1 MLFNSYQFVF
11 VFLPVS
17 LVVFFILGRFN
28 RILAAAWLA
37 LASIVFYGYWSPK
50 YIPLLLGS
58 VTFNFIAGR
67 LISRRAGRNAGKS
80 LLIAAITVNLLLLGF
95 YKYLDFFLSA
105 ANDVIGTHLALL
117 RIVLPIGISFFTFT
131 QIAFLVDAYRGLA
144 REYSFVHYLLFATY
158 FPHLIAGPILH
169 HAEIMPQFSSAS
181 PYRMSAGSFGIG
193 LTVFGIGL
201 AKKVLVA
208 DPFGDMASSIF
219 SAAHGGLHI
228 RLIAAWVG
236 VMAYTF
242 QLYFDF
248 SGYSDMAIGIAKL
261 FGIDLPINFFSPYKS
276 TSIIQFWQRWHMTLS
291 RFLRDYLYFPLGGNR
306 KGKLRRYVNLMI
318 TMLLGGLWHGANY
331 TFLVWGG
338 LHGCYLMA
346 NHAWRAAGWRTH
358 QSSRLATL
366 AAGTITVLAVVVAWV
381 FFRAEDMPTA
391 FNVLRGMAGVNG
403 IAVHDAASRSWQLI
417 RHLFP
422 GYAVVS
428 EGALQHLPVFPS
440 RVELVLRFA
449 GGAILLWAMPNT
461 RQITER
467 IESACASNRAER
479 LYRYAVPA
487 VSGVLL
493 VYVLSQMQ
501 KVSTFLY
508 FQF

>member
-17 LVVFFILGRFN
+17 LIGYFILGRFN
-28 RILAAAWLA
+28 RVLSAAWLA
-37 LASIVFYGYWSPK
+37 FASIVFYGYWSPK
-50 YIPLLLGS
+50 YVPLLLGS
-58 VTFNFIAGR
+58 VAFNFISGR
-67 LISRRAGRNAGKS
+67 LISRRAGGKAGKT

-95 YKYLDFFLSA
+95 YKYLDFFLSV
-105 ANDVIGTHLALL
+105 ANDAIGTHLALL

-144 REYSFVHYLLFATY
+144 REYNFVHYLLFATY

-181 PYRMSAGSFGIG
+181 PYRMSARSFGIG

-208 DPFGDMASSIF
+208 DPFGDMASGIF
-219 SAAHGGLHI
+219 SAAHGGLQI
-228 RLIAAWVG
+228 RLVAAWVG

-248 SGYSDMAIGIAKL
+248 SGYSDMAIGIARL

-306 KGKLRRYVNLMI
+306 KGKLRRYANLMI

-331 TFLVWGG
+331 TFLIWGG

-346 NHAWRAAGWRTH
+346 NHAWRAVGWRAH
-358 QSSRLATL
+358 RSSRLATFV
-366 AAGTITVLAVVVAWV
+366 AGAITVLAVVVAWV

-391 FNVLRGMAGVNG
+391 FNVLSGMAGANG
-403 IAVHDAASRSWQLI
+403 IAVHDASSWFWLISRQ
-417 RHLFP
+417 LFP
-422 GYAVVS
+422 GYVVVS
-428 EGALQHLPVFPS
+428 EGALQHLQVFPDP
-440 RVELVLRFA
+440 VELVVRFV
-449 GGAILLWAMPNT
+449 GAAIILWAMPNT

-467 IESACASNRAER
+467 IESACASDCAEPF
-479 LYRYAVPA
+479 YRYAVPA

-493 VYVLSQMQ
+493 VYVLSRMQ